1 MKVYDKQCDQCL
13 FSKNRIVSAARV
25 KQIIR
30 DCHRQDTQ
38 FQCHKATMRG
48 EDVQCR
54 GYYDSQ
60 PPSQMTRIAG
70 RLNMLRFVPLP
81 AEKDS
86 A

>member
-1 MKVYDKQCDQCL
+1 MKVYDKQCGQCL

-25 KQIIR
+25 KDILKQCR
-30 DCHRQDTQ
+30 RQDTH
-38 FQCHKATMRG
+38 FQCHKATLRG

-70 RLNMLRFVPLP
+70 RLNCLKFVDQP
-81 AEKDS
+81 E
-86 A
+86 